1 MTIIS
6 NGEVN
11 LMRIKPYDETIDRSN
26 LVDLMNQMNKHFDP
40 ENSLFMTIESLNLN
54 LSTND
59 LTVLSRDF
67 LVVKDNQ
74 EKLIGFTGFYKSS
87 LQNWWQVEF
96 VISPEYLTTSLSG
109 ELIDAILKLAK
120 EQAAPELHLFGH
132 TSFLTLHSK
141 FKSLGV
147 KPAQYFWMMGLDD
160 FSSVTKSVLP
170 ASITIRRQKGD
181 EDYAGYA
188 VAANEAFRESFEYSP
203 TTEEIIRL
211 NAQVNQDTGLEL
223 ERFFA
228 LDEEKIVGF
237 IIVMV
242 SPNPEQKEKGT
253 ISFLGVMPS
262 HQRRGIGSALMSVGI
277 QWLREKGC
285 EKIDLGVRAS
295 NEDALTLYKKF
306 GFYELETKWMAYT
319 IKQSE

>member
-1 MTIIS
+1 MSIIT

-26 LVDLMNQMNKHFDP
+26 LVDLMNQMNTYFDS
-40 ENSLFMTIESLNLN
+40 ENPLFMTIESLDLN
-54 LSTND
+54 LSTFD

-67 LVVKDNQ
+67 LTVKDNQ
-74 EKLIGFTGFYKSS
+74 EKLVGFAGLFKSS
-87 LQNWWQVEF
+87 LQDWWQVEYA
-96 VISPEYLTTSLSG
+96 ISPEHLTSSLTG

-120 EQAAPELHLFGH
+120 EQAAPEIHLFGH
-132 TSFLTLHSK
+132 TSFSTLHDK
-141 FKSLGV
+141 LQSLGV
-147 KPAQYFWMMGLDD
+147 KPAQYYWMMGLDD
-160 FSSVTKSVLP
+160 FSTVIKHVLP
-170 ASITIRRQKGD
+170 TNITIRKQKGA

-188 VAANEAFRESFEYSP
+188 VAANEAFREAFEYSP
-203 TTEEIIRL
+203 STEEIIRQ
-211 NAQVNQDTGLEL
+211 NEQTNQNDGLEL

-277 QWLREKGC
+277 QWLREKEC
-285 EKIDLGVRAS
+285 KKIDLGVRAS
-295 NEDALTLYKKF
+295 NEDALTLYKKY
-306 GFYELETKWMAYT
+306 GFYELETKWMAYA